1 MLAVHA
7 RDSTVHTVCNICSVC
22 ICMLTLKLYVG
33 GYESV
38 YPMSAMST
46 VSSMFAGSVLCG
58 YVASAGLKWV
68 RYWIL
73 YSVYKVCNVCKV
85 HMGLLPAHVWY
96 GTVVSIYYI
105 FVGYCGKDVRLCT
118 HCMQWMQCLYGYLG
132 IACMSGFLWLLL
144 LNNIGG
150 VCNVCIVFMG
160 MFIIG
165 MCGYDMGLYAMSAV
179 SAVSI

>member
-1 MLAVHA
+1 MHGIVRSILSAIFAV
-7 RDSTVHTVCNICSVC
+7 SVYVCWHWNYMWVDMRVC
-22 ICMLTLKLYVG
+22 IQCLQCLQCHQCLQG
-33 GYESV
+33 
-38 YPMSAMST
+38 
-46 VSSMFAGSVLCG
+46 LWG